1 MSLMDKIKAEFI
13 DIIEWNDDS
22 PDTVVW
28 RFPRYQDEIKQGAQL
43 TVRPSQVAVFVNEGK
58 IADVFEPGMHRLETR
73 NLPILSTLRGWK
85 YGFDSPFKADVFF
98 VSTRQF
104 TDLKWG
110 TKNPVITRD
119 ADFGMVRLR
128 AFGSF
133 VIKVKD
139 AKKLIEQVAGTNPI
153 FTVEE
158 IREQLR
164 NVISSRFADMVSS
177 AKIPLLDLASHY
189 DNLSLQLSQIIQPE
203 FAGFGFETT
212 QVLIENISVPEEVE
226 KSVDKRSSM
235 GAVGNLDQYAKF
247 QAANAMEAAA
257 KNPSGAAGSGLGLG
271 VGFGLAGAMGGV
283 AGGAMGGGLASQS
296 QASSAAP
303 PPLPSKEWWVAIA
316 GKQHGPHDLSELA
329 SLLSQGAINKESLAW
344 KQGQS
349 GWLPMSSLADL
360 KSLLESTPP
369 PLPG

>member
-1 MSLMDKIKAEFI
+1 MSLMDKLKGEFV

-22 PDTVVW
+22 PDTLVW

-58 IADVFEPGMHRLETR
+58 VADVFEPGMHRLETR

-85 YGFDSPFKADVFF
+85 FGFDSPFKADVFF
-98 VSTRQF
+98 VSARQF

-110 TKNPVITRD
+110 TKNPVVTRD

-133 VIKVKD
+133 VIKAKD
-139 AKKLIEQVAGTNPI
+139 ARKLVEQVAGTSTT

-164 NVISSRFADMVSS
+164 NTITTRFADMVSA

-189 DNLSLQLSQIIQPE
+189 DNLSAQLAQIIQPD
-203 FAGFGFETT
+203 FAKFGLETT

-226 KSVDKRSSM
+226 KSLDKRSSM
-235 GAVGNLDQYAKF
+235 GAVGNLDQFAKF

-257 KNPSGAAGSGLGLG
+257 KNPGGAAGSGLGLG
-271 VGFGLAGAMGGV
+271 VGIGLAGAMGG
-283 AGGAMGGGLASQS
+283 LA
-296 QASSAAP
+296 QASASTTASVP

-329 SLLSQGAINKESLAW
+329 ELISQGALSKDSLAW
-344 KQGQS
+344 KQGLS
-349 GWLPMSSLADL
+349 GWLPMANIPELN
-360 KSLLESTPP
+360 SLLASTPP
-369 PLPG
+369 PLPR